1 MAASKSY
8 FARGNYRFLASDRD
22 APAAAAT
29 GDSVFELDESDV
41 WSTERSASPECRK
54 AVASGRVSRKQSGGG
69 KSERVPASLPVNVP
83 DWSKILKDEYRENRR
98 RDSYDDD
105 DFDEKYGDDR
115 VPPHEFLARQ
125 LATARI
131 ASFSVH
137 EGVGRTLKGRDLS
150 KSERRCCLAVGLF
163 ELLSPKLESPVVK
176 QTGLAAN
183 LLELLI
189 LHSGVK
195 MLPRQTENQSLAGD
209 PAKEADVHQCS
220 KKKTKRGLSVRDGEP
235 MEMEEDGRIN
245 GKNME
250 RKTVNAK
257 GKSGGNQEGNNSKF
271 NKEGFKFW
279 DNSRFGAL
287 ENLEEE
293 LEEETQEKYV
303 MMERP
308 DGPTGAILAG
318 KGKRPQV
325 QITEAQVLN
334 DKATTAN
341 RVNTARRQPTYKA
354 KEGNMSTDKSKK
366 QVNQAAEIENHT
378 VVQGFDKGNRVER
391 TMITKEGSRT
401 EVFNFQAGM
410 GDHHQDPPD
419 GEQTTEDGSMGDP
432 MADVVFAEG
441 QCSSGLG
448 GAE

>member
-1 MAASKSY
+1 MDLLCYKT
-8 FARGNYRFLASDRD
+8 LI
-22 APAAAAT
+22 
-29 GDSVFELDESDV
+29 
-41 WSTERSASPECRK
+41 RSIY
-54 AVASGRVSRKQSGGG
+54 V
-69 KSERVPASLPVNVP
+69 
-83 DWSKILKDEYRENRR
+83 
-98 RDSYDDD
+98 
-105 DFDEKYGDDR
+105 
-115 VPPHEFLARQ
+115 
-125 LATARI
+125 
-131 ASFSVH
+131 
-137 EGVGRTLKGRDLS
+137 
-150 KSERRCCLAVGLF
+150 VGLDK
-163 ELLSPKLESPVVK
+163 ELVRY
-176 QTGLAAN
+176 TN
-183 LLELLI
+183 T
-189 LHSGVK
+189 SGSVK
-195 MLPRQTENQSLAGD
+195 MLSRQTENQSLAGD
-209 PAKEADVHQCS
+209 PAKEADLLQCS

-250 RKTVNAK
+250 RKNVNAK

-293 LEEETQEKYV
+293 LEEETQEEYV
-303 MMERP
+303 TMERP

-325 QITEAQVLN
+325 HITEAQVLN
-334 DKATTAN
+334 DKATAN

-354 KEGNMSTDKSKK
+354 KEGNRSTDKSKK
-366 QVNQAAEIENHT
+366 QVNQAAETENHT
-378 VVQGFDKGNRVER
+378 VVRGFDKGNRVER

-448 GAE
+448 GAEQ